1 MTTAQPLQIP
11 FTEFHETGNFI
22 HSQTTKLPKFQENT
36 QNIWNFQKNNVPLR
50 VNKQNSQKKS
60 HMPTLTWIGKEKV
73 VNHHLDVPFR
83 VLDRQYTF
91 GDTPD
96 SGNKIIHGDNLEAL
110 KALLPEYEGKIKC
123 IYIDPPYNTGNEK
136 WVYNDN
142 VNDPHIRKWLGQVVG
157 SEMDDLT
164 RHDKWLCMMYP
175 RLVLLQRL
183 LSEDGSIFIS
193 IDDNEVSSLR
203 FLCHEIFGQNNYI
216 NQISIKSKVSSGAS
230 GGGEDK
236 KLKKNTEYI
245 LWYVKCKD
253 SFNFVPIKEKIPL
266 QDYIEEHKKSGT
278 GFYYTRV
285 ITDYGQREYLGTIK
299 DGTGGDIHI
308 YKHHDYKFSNIGQL
322 SKSENCSEKQI
333 YEKYINDIFMVT
345 NAQSTIP
352 ARVSEFVG
360 AKGMLISY
368 DYVPSTGRKKGQKET
383 KFIWNETL
391 VVWLRDSALIDK
403 SGVYKTEVIGTLWDD
418 LSWGRLDL
426 EGGITFKN
434 GKKPIQLIQRLFEMA
449 GINKDDIVLD
459 SFAGSGS
466 TAHAV
471 LDYNFRKNTNN
482 SFILVEMCD
491 YVDTITSQRIK
502 NVIAGYQSGKNAVE
516 GTGGSFDF
524 YELGDTLFD
533 PKTENLNDN
542 ADTEQIR
549 QYVWY
554 SETHAPYIAPTAEH
568 HPYWLGTDQ
577 RTNYYFY
584 YIKGEE
590 TCLSWDFLRTLTPE
604 RDKAEMYIIYADRC
618 VLTESEMQQLNI
630 RFKKI
635 PRDIKRV

>member
-11 FTEFHETGNFI
+11 FAEFHETGSFI
-22 HSQTTKLPKFQENT
+22 NYQPSKLPKTQENN
-36 QNIWNFQKNNVPLR
+36 QNIWNFQKKHVPLR
-50 VNKQNSQKKS
+50 DNRQNSHKTL

-175 RLVLLQRL
+175 RLVLLQKL
-183 LSEDGSIFIS
+183 LKDDGAIFIS
-193 IDDNEVSSLR
+193 IDDNELY
-203 FLCHEIFGQNNYI
+203 FLKCICDEIFGKANYLCSI
-216 NQISIKSKVSSGAS
+216 CIKNDSRARPYNSISVTHEYLLVYTGANFIANSLHDKSKKFQYKDEFGGYDLYELRNRNSDFNSDNRPNLYYPFWVNPNNEIEKSLFEIDLVEHEGWIKFYPQESQGIKTVWRWGKEKAQENLNTVIFGRKAVGGWQVVKKYRDDIYALPSVWDDADVSS
-230 GGGEDK
+230 D
-236 KLKKNTEYI
+236 
-245 LWYVKCKD
+245 
-253 SFNFVPIKEKIPL
+253 
-266 QDYIEEHKKSGT
+266 
-278 GFYYTRV
+278 R
-285 ITDYGQREYLGTIK
+285 
-299 DGTGGDIHI
+299 
-308 YKHHDYKFSNIGQL
+308 
-322 SKSENCSEKQI
+322 
-333 YEKYINDIFMVT
+333 
-345 NAQSTIP
+345 
-352 ARVSEFVG
+352 
-360 AKGMLISY
+360 
-368 DYVPSTGRKKGQKET
+368 
-383 KFIWNETL
+383 
-391 VVWLRDSALIDK
+391 
-403 SGVYKTEVIGTLWDD
+403 GTL
-418 LSWGRLDL
+418 
-426 EGGITFKN
+426 TM
-434 GKKPIQLIQRLFEMA
+434 KKFFNNKRVFAFPKSPELIQRCLQLA
-449 GINKDDIVLD
+449 SDPDSIILD
-459 SFAGSGS
+459 SFAGSGT

-471 LDYNFRKNTNN
+471 LNLNKQDGGNRK
-482 SFILVEMCD
+482 FILVELGD
-491 YVDTITSQRIK
+491 YAENITAERVRRVMS
-502 NVIAGYQSGKNAVE
+502 GYGEGKNALE

-554 SETHAPYIAPTAEH
+554 SETQAPYIAPTAEH

-584 YIKGEE
+584 YIKDEE

>member
-36 QNIWNFQKNNVPLR
+36 QNIWNFQKNDVPLR
-50 VNKQNSQKKS
+50 VNKQNSQKPS

-175 RLVLLQRL
+175 RLVLLQKL
-183 LSEDGSIFIS
+183 LKDDGAIFIS
-193 IDDNEVSSLR
+193 IDDNELY
-203 FLCHEIFGQNNYI
+203 FLKCICDEIFGKANYLCSI
-216 NQISIKSKVSSGAS
+216 CIKNDSRARPYNSISVTHEYLLVYTGANFIANSLHDKSKKFQYKDEFGGYDLYELRNRNSDFNSDNRPNLYYPFWVNPNNEIEKSLFEIDLVEHEGWIKFYPQESQGIKTVWRWGKEKAQENLNTVIFGRKAVGGWQVVKKYRDDIYALPSVWDDADVSS
-230 GGGEDK
+230 D
-236 KLKKNTEYI
+236 
-245 LWYVKCKD
+245 
-253 SFNFVPIKEKIPL
+253 
-266 QDYIEEHKKSGT
+266 
-278 GFYYTRV
+278 R
-285 ITDYGQREYLGTIK
+285 
-299 DGTGGDIHI
+299 
-308 YKHHDYKFSNIGQL
+308 
-322 SKSENCSEKQI
+322 
-333 YEKYINDIFMVT
+333 
-345 NAQSTIP
+345 
-352 ARVSEFVG
+352 
-360 AKGMLISY
+360 
-368 DYVPSTGRKKGQKET
+368 
-383 KFIWNETL
+383 
-391 VVWLRDSALIDK
+391 
-403 SGVYKTEVIGTLWDD
+403 GTL
-418 LSWGRLDL
+418 
-426 EGGITFKN
+426 TM
-434 GKKPIQLIQRLFEMA
+434 KKFFNNKRVFAFPKSPELIQRCLQLA
-449 GINKDDIVLD
+449 SDPDSIILD
-459 SFAGSGS
+459 SFAGSGT

-471 LDYNFRKNTNN
+471 LNLNKQDGGNRK
-482 SFILVEMCD
+482 FILVELGD
-491 YVDTITSQRIK
+491 YAENITAERVRR
-502 NVIAGYQSGKNAVE
+502 VISGYGEGKNAVE

>member
-22 HSQTTKLPKFQENT
+22 NSQTTKLPKFQENT

-50 VNKQNSQKKS
+50 VNKQNSQKSS

-175 RLVLLQRL
+175 RLVLLQKL
-183 LSEDGSIFIS
+183 LKDDGAIFIS
-193 IDDNEVSSLR
+193 IDDNELY
-203 FLCHEIFGQNNYI
+203 FLKCICDEIFGKANYLCSI
-216 NQISIKSKVSSGAS
+216 CIKNDSRARPYNSISVTHEYLLVYTGANFIANSLHDKSKKFQYKDEFGGYDLYELRNRNSDFNSDNRPNLYYPFWVNPNNEIEKSLFEIDLVEHEGWIKFYPQESQGIKTVWRWGKEKAQENLNTVIFGRKAVGGWQVVKKYRDDIYALPSVWDDADVSS
-230 GGGEDK
+230 D
-236 KLKKNTEYI
+236 
-245 LWYVKCKD
+245 
-253 SFNFVPIKEKIPL
+253 
-266 QDYIEEHKKSGT
+266 
-278 GFYYTRV
+278 R
-285 ITDYGQREYLGTIK
+285 
-299 DGTGGDIHI
+299 
-308 YKHHDYKFSNIGQL
+308 
-322 SKSENCSEKQI
+322 
-333 YEKYINDIFMVT
+333 
-345 NAQSTIP
+345 
-352 ARVSEFVG
+352 
-360 AKGMLISY
+360 
-368 DYVPSTGRKKGQKET
+368 
-383 KFIWNETL
+383 
-391 VVWLRDSALIDK
+391 
-403 SGVYKTEVIGTLWDD
+403 GTL
-418 LSWGRLDL
+418 
-426 EGGITFKN
+426 TM
-434 GKKPIQLIQRLFEMA
+434 KKFFNNKRVFAFPKSPELIQRCLQLA
-449 GINKDDIVLD
+449 SDPDSIILD
-459 SFAGSGS
+459 SFAGSGT

-471 LDYNFRKNTNN
+471 LNLNKQDGGNRK
-482 SFILVEMCD
+482 FILVELGD
-491 YVDTITSQRIK
+491 YAENITAERVRR
-502 NVIAGYQSGKNAVE
+502 VISGYGEGKNAVE
-516 GTGGSFDF
+516 GTSGSFDF

-554 SETHAPYIAPTAEH
+554 SETHAPYMAPTAEH

-577 RTNYYFY
+577 QTNYYFY

>member
-1 MTTAQPLQIP
+1 MTTAQLLQIP

-50 VNKQNSQKKS
+50 VNKQNSQKIS

-175 RLVLLQRL
+175 RLVLLQKL
-183 LSEDGSIFIS
+183 LKDDGAIFIS
-193 IDDNEVSSLR
+193 IDDNELY
-203 FLCHEIFGQNNYI
+203 FLKCICDEIFGKANYLCSI
-216 NQISIKSKVSSGAS
+216 CIKNDSRARPYNSISVTHEYLLVYTGANFIANSLHDKSKKFQYKDEFGGYDLYELRNRNSDFNSDNRPNLYYPFWVNPNNEIEKSLFEIDLVEHEGWIKFYPQESQGIKTVWRWGKEKAQENLNTVIFGRKAVGGWQVVKKYRDDIYALPSVWDDADVSS
-230 GGGEDK
+230 D
-236 KLKKNTEYI
+236 
-245 LWYVKCKD
+245 
-253 SFNFVPIKEKIPL
+253 
-266 QDYIEEHKKSGT
+266 
-278 GFYYTRV
+278 R
-285 ITDYGQREYLGTIK
+285 
-299 DGTGGDIHI
+299 
-308 YKHHDYKFSNIGQL
+308 
-322 SKSENCSEKQI
+322 
-333 YEKYINDIFMVT
+333 
-345 NAQSTIP
+345 
-352 ARVSEFVG
+352 
-360 AKGMLISY
+360 
-368 DYVPSTGRKKGQKET
+368 
-383 KFIWNETL
+383 
-391 VVWLRDSALIDK
+391 
-403 SGVYKTEVIGTLWDD
+403 GTL
-418 LSWGRLDL
+418 
-426 EGGITFKN
+426 TM
-434 GKKPIQLIQRLFEMA
+434 KKFFNNKRVFAFPKSPELIQRCLQLA
-449 GINKDDIVLD
+449 SDPDSIILD
-459 SFAGSGS
+459 SFAGSGT

-471 LDYNFRKNTNN
+471 LNLNKQDGGSRK
-482 SFILVEMCD
+482 FILVELGD
-491 YVDTITSQRIK
+491 YAENITAERVRR
-502 NVIAGYQSGKNAVE
+502 VISGYGEGKNAVE

>member
-36 QNIWNFQKNNVPLR
+36 QNIWNFQKNDVPLR
-50 VNKQNSQKKS
+50 VNKQNSQKTL

-83 VLDRQYTF
+83 VLDHQYTF

-175 RLVLLQRL
+175 RLVLLQKL
-183 LSEDGSIFIS
+183 LKEDGAIFIS
-193 IDDNEVSSLR
+193 IDDHEQASLR
-203 FLCHEIFGQNNYI
+203 IVCDEIFGTKNFIGQFVI
-216 NQISIKSKVSSGAS
+216 NTTPNA
-230 GGGEDK
+230 
-236 KLKKNTEYI
+236 
-245 LWYVKCKD
+245 
-253 SFNFVPIKEKIPL
+253 
-266 QDYIEEHKKSGT
+266 
-278 GFYYTRV
+278 R
-285 ITDYGQREYLGTIK
+285 DYGAIGKMHEYCLFYAKNIDLLTTNLIPEKTKTFKYK
-299 DGTGGDIHI
+299 DEIGGFNVHPLYNSNVAFTKDNRPNLFYPFYLYLDNPIGDCFYEIGLEPTGNCIEI
-308 YKHHDYKFSNIGQL
+308 YPPKSQKDNIQ
-322 SKSENCSEKQI
+322 
-333 YEKYINDIFMVT
+333 
-345 NAQSTIP
+345 
-352 ARVSEFVG
+352 FVW
-360 AKGMLISY
+360 
-368 DYVPSTGRKKGQKET
+368 R
-383 KFIWNETL
+383 
-391 VVWLRDSALIDK
+391 
-403 SGVYKTEVIGTLWDD
+403 
-418 LSWGRLDL
+418 WGR
-426 EGGITFKN
+426 EKSIN
-434 GKKPIQLIQRLFEMA
+434 
-449 GINKDDIVLD
+449 GINKEIIGYLNENGEYRIVQKMRHDAKVIRSMLIEKEYTSRRGTAEVEEIFAQKTFSFPKPKSLLEQFIYSVSDRTSIILD
-459 SFAGSGS
+459 SFAGSGT

-471 LDYNFRKNTNN
+471 LNLNKQDGGNRK
-482 SFILVEMCD
+482 FILVELGD
-491 YVDTITSQRIK
+491 YAENITAERVRRVMS
-502 NVIAGYQSGKNAVE
+502 GYGEGKNAVE

-533 PKTENLNDN
+533 PQTENLNDN

-577 RTNYYFY
+577 QTNYYFY